1 MGEFQNVPRRETI
14 HLVEEATFDFT
25 LGDSEAALAKLRQAT
40 AQDPESTAAWHA
52 LAEVA
57 LADGKIQDALK
68 AGLKAVALDPKD
80 VHLHTTLSRIYVV
93 MGDKE
98 KAEEHGAQAR
108 TLGWKAQ
115 LKEKPG
121 EDNGMTFNG

>member
-1 MGEFQNVPRRETI
+1 MAEFQNAPRRETI

-25 LGDSEAALAKLRQAT
+25 LGDSDAALRKLRQAVE
-40 AQDPESTAAWHA
+40 QDPSSEAAWHA
-52 LAEVA
+52 LAEIA
-57 LADGKIQDALK
+57 LASGDLPGALD
-68 AGLKAVALDPKD
+68 AGLKAVALDAKD
-80 VHLHTTLSRIYVV
+80 VHLHTTLSRIYVA

-98 KAEEHGAQAR
+98 KAEAHGAQAR

-121 EDNGMTFNG
+121 EDNGMTFNS

>member
-1 MGEFQNVPRRETI
+1 MGEFQNAPRRDTI

-25 LGDSEAALAKLRQAT
+25 LGDAETALRKLHQAT
-40 AQDPESTAAWHA
+40 EQEPQCVPAWHA

-57 LADGKIQDALK
+57 LAAGRPQEALQ
-68 AGLKAVALDPKD
+68 AGLQAVALDSKD
-80 VHLHTTLSRIYVV
+80 VHIHTTLSRIYVNL
-93 MGDKE
+93 GDKD

>member
-1 MGEFQNVPRRETI
+1 MAEFQNAPRRETV

-25 LGDSEAALAKLRQAT
+25 LGDSEAALTKLRQAVL
-40 AQDPESTAAWHA
+40 QDAECAPAWHA
-52 LAEVA
+52 LAEIA
-57 LADGKIQDALK
+57 LASGNPQDALE
-68 AGLKAVALDPKD
+68 AGLKAVSLEPKD
-80 VHLHTTLSRIYVV
+80 VHLHTTLSRIYVAL
-93 MGDKE
+93 GDKE

-121 EDNGMTFNG
+121 EDHGMTFNG

>member
-1 MGEFQNVPRRETI
+1 MGEFQNAPRRETI

-25 LGDSEAALAKLRQAT
+25 LGDSEAALAKLQQAV
-40 AQDPESTAAWHA
+40 AQDPECAAAWHA
-52 LAEVA
+52 LAEIA
-57 LADGKIQDALK
+57 LANGTPQEALQ

-80 VHLHTTLSRIYVV
+80 VHLHTTLSRIYVAL
-93 MGDKE
+93 GDKD
-98 KAEEHGAQAR
+98 KAEEHGGQAR

-121 EDNGMTFNG
+121 EDHGMTFNG